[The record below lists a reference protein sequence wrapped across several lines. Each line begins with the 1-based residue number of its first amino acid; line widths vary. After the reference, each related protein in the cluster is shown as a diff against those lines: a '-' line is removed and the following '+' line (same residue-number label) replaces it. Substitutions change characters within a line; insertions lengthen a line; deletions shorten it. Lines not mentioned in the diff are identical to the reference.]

1 MRIRAGERGMNTL
14 TISASLLALVLLTP
28 VTLTP
33 AAAAD
38 YIPETT
44 GEPVEIVRQA
54 AGKILGDL
62 DQNREQ
68 FTAQPQLLRDMVR
81 ADLLPLL
88 DLEYSARLIL
98 GKSART
104 ASQEQVSAFSSAM
117 SDVLINRYA
126 DGLLEFRSNDQLE
139 VMPMKGDNNDK
150 LTRVR
155 TRVKL
160 TNGGFAPV
168 DYAFHKTT
176 DGWKAFDVTVE
187 GISYVITFR
196 DQIVPRVQA
205 DGIDK
210 VTADIVAGNLKL
222 ND

>member
-1 MRIRAGERGMNTL
+1 MKALMTAMLG
-14 TISASLLALVLLTP
+14 LVLLGSTA
-28 VTLTP
+28 LT
-33 AAAAD
+33 AD
-38 YIPETT
+38 YAATT
-44 GEPVEIVRQA
+44 SEEPVEIVRQA

-68 FTAQPQLLRDMVR
+68 FTAQPQLLRDVVR

-98 GKSART
+98 GK
-104 ASQEQVSAFSSAM
+104 ASRGISPEQLSSFSSAM

-160 TNGGFAPV
+160 NNGGFAPV